1 MTNTIFNK
9 VLYIIMFIV
18 PVATLPADI
27 FPLYNIVRY
36 VILLGCGITLFI
48 ALFKKRNELK
58 FDKIDKT
65 LLVLLVILFISTIF
79 SIKPFVSI
87 IGTGNRL
94 EGLLMFC
101 VYILTYYTAKYYFE
115 YNEKIRKYSIFIIVF
130 VCIIGI
136 LQYYNIFPIYHIFN
150 IKHLSSYSTSTFG
163 NSNFFGSFLS
173 MVVPIFMAIYINN
186 SKKRYLFFSG
196 LTFLALIASLAR
208 SAWVGLAVASIIG
221 LIYVV
226 KNANKYMYIRTLHII
241 CLFIVIFAFIY
252 KSPEIF
258 SMSNKLNSKIFQTG
272 TDIYQTIENGELID
286 TTGSGRIGIWKMAIK
301 LIPFNPLIGFGPDTF
316 AYAGAYYLPQD
327 MYNCCKAS
335 GVIADKAH
343 NEYLQYA
350 VTIGI
355 PGLFVYLLFIYKILE
370 KQKDIFT
377 NKITLLFSVAII
389 AYLVQAFFNISTI
402 GVAPIFWL
410 LLGLIQNDKFKSKI
424 KI

>member
-18 PVATLPADI
+18 PIATLPADI

-94 EGLLMFC
+94 EGLLMYC

-173 MVVPIFMAIYINN
+173 MVVPIFMAIYV
-186 SKKRYLFFSG
+186 K
-196 LTFLALIASLAR
+196 SLYTC
-208 SAWVGLAVASIIG
+208 
-221 LIYVV
+221 IY
-226 KNANKYMYIRTLHII
+226 
-241 CLFIVIFAFIY
+241 
-252 KSPEIF
+252 
-258 SMSNKLNSKIFQTG
+258 
-272 TDIYQTIENGELID
+272 
-286 TTGSGRIGIWKMAIK
+286 
-301 LIPFNPLIGFGPDTF
+301 
-316 AYAGAYYLPQD
+316 
-327 MYNCCKAS
+327 
-335 GVIADKAH
+335 
-343 NEYLQYA
+343 
-350 VTIGI
+350 
-355 PGLFVYLLFIYKILE
+355 
-370 KQKDIFT
+370 
-377 NKITLLFSVAII
+377 
-389 AYLVQAFFNISTI
+389 
-402 GVAPIFWL
+402 
-410 LLGLIQNDKFKSKI
+410 
-424 KI
+424 